1 MKFKYSIF
9 NSNIYFFGLII
20 ILFLLSRI
28 ILFYLLGY
36 NNIPDFFHYADIRL
50 LRHDLIETVIYS
62 HSQPPFLNLFI
73 GILLKIF
80 KGNLTFFSIF
90 FYFLNTSLTIGILY
104 LTFKILNIF
113 QINKKYILFILV
125 FLVINPNFIYYEN
138 YSNPLYSHVI
148 CFFFS
153 IDIFN
158 FQILF

>member
-1 MKFKYSIF
+1 M
-9 NSNIYFFGLII
+9 
-20 ILFLLSRI
+20 
-28 ILFYLLGY
+28 
-36 NNIPDFFHYADIRL
+36 
-50 LRHDLIETVIYS
+50 RHDLIETVIYS

-148 CFFFS
+148 CFLFFQLTYL
-153 IDIFN
+153 IFKYYFDKN
-158 FQILF
+158 E